1 MGEVADTVQI
11 ASMTG
16 YARVDGRQASGEP
29 GEESWTWE
37 LKSVNGRA
45 LEVRT
50 RLPAGCDHLDVPLRN
65 LLAQKLKRGN
75 VSVTLTLTRRG
86 GGQRLAINEPLLE
99 QLIVLM
105 RGLEQRLDVAPPR
118 LDGLLAI
125 RGVLESV
132 EDQPDPASG
141 EERDRL
147 LMADLATALDLL
159 AQTRAEEGGRL
170 AQVLSLRLDEIAGH
184 VAAAQMN
191 AATQP
196 AAIRDRLLAQIHG
209 LLDGANPIASERLAQ
224 EAALLA
230 AKADI
235 REEID
240 RLHAHIA
247 SARAMLAEGG
257 AVGRR
262 LDFLCQEFNRE
273 ANTLCSKSGDVGLTR
288 IGLDLKQ
295 AIEQLREQIQ
305 NIE

>member
-1 MGEVADTVQI
+1 MQI

-16 YARVDGRQASGEP
+16 YARRDGRHGDDA
-29 GEESWTWE
+29 WTWE

-50 RLPAGCDHLDVPLRN
+50 RLPPGCDHLDLPLRN
-65 LLAQKLKRGN
+65 LLAQRLKRGN
-75 VSVTLTLTRRG
+75 VSATLTLAGRS
-86 GGQRLAINEPLLE
+86 GGQRVTINEALLG
-99 QLIVLM
+99 QVIQAM
-105 RGLEQRLDVAPPR
+105 HDLEGRLDVAPPR

-125 RGVLESV
+125 RGILETA
-132 EDQPDPASG
+132 EAPPDAAAAD
-141 EERDRL
+141 ERDRI
-147 LMADLATALDLL
+147 LMEDLGRTLDALV
-159 AQTRAEEGGRL
+159 AGRAEEGARL
-170 AQVLSLRLDEIAGH
+170 LQVLSLRLDEIAGH
-184 VAAAQMN
+184 VAHAQTSAA
-191 AATQP
+191 AQP
-196 AAIRDRLLAQIHG
+196 AAIRDRLLAQIQA
-209 LLDGANPIASERLAQ
+209 LLDGANPVGPERLAQ

-247 SARAMLAEGG
+247 AARAMLAEGG

-273 ANTLCSKSGDVGLTR
+273 ANTLCSKSGDIGLTR

-295 AIEQLREQIQ
+295 AIEQFREQIQ